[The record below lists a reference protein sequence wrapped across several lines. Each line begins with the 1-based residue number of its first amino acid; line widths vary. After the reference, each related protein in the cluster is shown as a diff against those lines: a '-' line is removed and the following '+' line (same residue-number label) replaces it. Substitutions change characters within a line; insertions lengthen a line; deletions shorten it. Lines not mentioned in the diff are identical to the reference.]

1 VTCKA
6 TRPEKTDPEVV
17 FPRADGTLESAELNL
32 RRLREFAMGDDTAAM
47 LLSGMKGF
55 SGLCTR
61 NGKKFQFILG
71 AALSCWLM
79 GKKVDIRLSTNGDY
93 PLLASSLNSVLRRMV
108 EYGHQMSDD
117 VHWYKFLSAD
127 NKPLAMSQALRAL
140 FTDAHREDAVAI
152 WWYAATLPT
161 SQTKGQVVDY
171 DYLSK
176 NLIPPQVQ
184 GEFIAYTPIYGIQMF
199 GSDDQ
204 ALRLRSNKTES
215 KKETIRKDVLV
226 YEFSN
231 ACGFCGVISNIKDLC
246 LGGIGYPIQT
256 TTATTTLNVVES
268 VSTTNSSATLSHTS
282 IPAKKVVTNRYDFT
296 GDEGL
301 VRVPL
306 KRINTEKEW
315 YSKVA
320 MDCRYVILGLFRPTV
335 RYSPIS
341 NLVSLSKK
349 GLELQ
354 RTVLDDD
361 ELMYVP
367 QAISRAR
374 LVRGERID
382 EDFGDDEGSGDELEG
397 ENDGEDPPMR
407 QQQFVVGTPVRES
420 VEDEGGDDGEEE
432 PMREGQLRVESGDE
446 KFDVSQLNPND
457 I

>member
-1 VTCKA
+1 
-6 TRPEKTDPEVV
+6 
-17 FPRADGTLESAELNL
+17 
-32 RRLREFAMGDDTAAM
+32 
-47 LLSGMKGF
+47 
-55 SGLCTR
+55 
-61 NGKKFQFILG
+61 
-71 AALSCWLM
+71 
-79 GKKVDIRLSTNGDY
+79 
-93 PLLASSLNSVLRRMV
+93 
-108 EYGHQMSDD
+108 
-117 VHWYKFLSAD
+117 
-127 NKPLAMSQALRAL
+127 
-140 FTDAHREDAVAI
+140 
-152 WWYAATLPT
+152 
-161 SQTKGQVVDY
+161 
-171 DYLSK
+171 
-176 NLIPPQVQ
+176 
-184 GEFIAYTPIYGIQMF
+184 MF
-199 GSDDQ
+199 GSDEQ

-215 KKETIRKDVLV
+215 KKEMIRKDVLV

-397 ENDGEDPPMR
+397 ENDGEDPPIR
-407 QQQFVVGTPVRES
+407 QQQSVVGTPVRES